1 MARAKPAT
9 PSSASAAPQL
19 LNRLRMRQVALLLAM
34 REHRTLRAAAAL
46 LGMSQPAATKM
57 LHELE
62 AALGQPLFER
72 AGRGL
77 RLTEAGQCATEHF
90 HGIHGTVEALTREL
104 HELRSGSA
112 GTLRVG
118 SVMAASPDVLTEA
131 LVKLK
136 AAWPLLTI
144 YIEIDTSDRLTEH
157 LREGAVDIVIGRVP
171 GVKRHDFIIRPIADE
186 TLAVVAAPAHP
197 LVGKRRV
204 SFESLL
210 AYPWV
215 MQLGGSPMRD
225 LIEQEFR
232 SHHAPLPQG
241 MIETSSILTTT
252 NLLMRTSMIGVVPD
266 SVALRF
272 AEHGLLGVLDYRLSH
287 RLPSY
292 ASIVRRDRP
301 TSRAAHRLLEL
312 LHQEAS

>member
-1 MARAKPAT
+1 MPRAKPES
-9 PSSASAAPQL
+9 PGSASAAPQL

-34 REHRTLRAAAAL
+34 REHRTLRAAAAK

-77 RLTEAGQCATEHF
+77 QLTEAGACATEHF
-90 HGIHGTVEALTREL
+90 HGIHGTFEALTREL
-104 HELRSGSA
+104 RELRAGSA

-131 LVKLK
+131 LIKLK

-157 LREGAVDIVIGRVP
+157 LREGTVDIVIGRVP
-171 GVKRHDFIIRPIADE
+171 GVARHDFIVRPIADE

-197 LVGKRRV
+197 LAGRSRV
-204 SFESLL
+204 AFAALQ

-215 MQLGGSPMRD
+215 MQLAGSPMRD
-225 LIEQEFR
+225 LVEQEFR
-232 SHHAPLPQG
+232 DHHTPLPQG

-252 NLLMRTSMIGVVPD
+252 NLLLRTDMIGVVPA
-266 SVALRF
+266 SVAERF
-272 AEHGLLGVLDYRLSH
+272 AAHGLLGVLDYRLRH

-292 ASIVRRDRP
+292 GSIVRRDRP
-301 TSRAAHRLLEL
+301 TSRAASRLLEF
-312 LHQEAS
+312 LHEGAQ